1 MEQPQ
6 HEEKLNNSLERYQ
19 QQDSS
24 RDHALRDPLYRTCS
38 SDSLVNFLSP
48 GSPLE
53 VPVPKT
59 KNRLSLVLC
68 PNGHMTC
75 PTRALWSQEDREE
88 GDCADETSYA
98 HHKLDTAKANKQ
110 KTAGS
115 KKVCRQKSQ
124 AKTAWIHS
132 SDDDQPVLKI
142 SSHTKKVGSLLHSTN
157 HRTPGLEA
165 LSDTEMVNS
174 AER

>member
-6 HEEKLNNSLERYQ
+6 DEEKLNNSLERYQ

-68 PNGHMTC
+68 PNGHMTYH
-75 PTRALWSQEDREE
+75 TRALWSQEDREE

-110 KTAGS
+110 KTADPRRCGG
-115 KKVCRQKSQ
+115 KNPKQRQHGF
-124 AKTAWIHS
+124 I
-132 SDDDQPVLKI
+132 PLMMI
-142 SSHTKKVGSLLHSTN
+142 NLF
-157 HRTPGLEA
+157 
-165 LSDTEMVNS
+165 
-174 AER
+174 